1 MILFRNRRLLA
12 LLFVNLILLL
22 FSSSPSFGS
31 VTLVDA
37 KHKSV
42 CTIVIP
48 AKPNLVE
55 HFVAKE
61 LQYHLAESTGL
72 IPPIKNEP
80 NAPST
85 GTRVFLGKCSA
96 AGKAGIDISKL
107 GLNAYRIKTSEN
119 DVFICGQDTG
129 GDPLDMK
136 TGVGTLFG
144 VYDLLEKNAS
154 VRWLWPGTLGEVI
167 PKHATV
173 SIPIANTVISPLL
186 IQKQWRAGAEYGG
199 VPNGGYYGFSTQA
212 KFKAFSKGQ
221 YTWLRRQR
229 FFLNPTM
236 AYGHSFTK
244 YYDKYYKT
252 HPEYFAQLPDGKRRL
267 DPKGSK
273 QADMIAMCV
282 SQPALWNQIVENWK
296 TAGKSEFINVCEDD
310 TPGSC
315 VCSNCMTWDVPDPEN
330 KVPFDQRLET
340 VTKAWQNAKG
350 GWSEWMNGLGSMT
363 DRYVKFNNA
372 VYGLASKERPD
383 VKTVFYAYNNY
394 VKPPLEIK
402 MNKNEFIGLIPGG
415 SHFPW
420 NKPESDDFRKSLLAW
435 ADVGASIFFR
445 PNTTY
450 QGNAFPVFYGKTLA
464 ADLSY
469 GFKHSMLGVD
479 FDALTGQYAAQGP
492 TLYCIARALN
502 QPDQDADQ
510 FLDEFYS
517 AFGPAKKAVKAY
529 FENWEAYSTKWT
541 PESTAAAEKRNAKYE
556 SGWYAIYAITKEI
569 FPEKAWETGWKFL
582 AQAKRAAKGDM
593 LASERVAFLE
603 KGLKHA
609 WLVQETAN
617 AFEHKMDTKDASR
630 FNAARKQLID
640 YRKSIEGDFVSSMA
654 IITYYESNSWGNPKE
669 NISK

>member
-1 MILFRNRRLLA
+1 MEQLA
-12 LLFVNLILLL
+12 
-22 FSSSPSFGS
+22 
-31 VTLVDA
+31 
-37 KHKSV
+37 
-42 CTIVIP
+42 
-48 AKPNLVE
+48 
-55 HFVAKE
+55 AKE

-72 IPPIKNEP
+72 TPTIKDEP
-80 NAPST
+80 NAPAT
-85 GTRVFLGKCSA
+85 GTRVFLGKCDA
-96 AGKAGIDISKL
+96 AGRAGIDSAKL
-107 GLNAYRIKTSEN
+107 GFNAYFIKTSEN
-119 DVFICGQDTG
+119 DVFICGPDTR

-144 VYDLLEKNAS
+144 VYDLLEKNVS

-167 PKHATV
+167 PKHELV
-173 SIPIANTVISPLL
+173 SIQNANTLVSPLL

-212 KFKAFSKGQ
+212 KFEAFSKGQ
-221 YTWLRRQR
+221 NTWLRRQR
-229 FFLNPTM
+229 FFQNPTM

-244 YYDKYYKT
+244 YYDEYYKT
-252 HPEYFAQLPDGKRRL
+252 HPEYFAQLPDGKRRI

-315 VCSNCMTWDVPDPEN
+315 VCSNCLGWDVPDPEN
-330 KVPFDQRLET
+330 TVPFDERLET
-340 VTKAWQNAKG
+340 VTKAWQDAKG
-350 GWSEWMNGLGSMT
+350 GWSGWMNGLGSVT

-394 VKPPLEIK
+394 VKPPIATK

-435 ADVGASIFFR
+435 SDVGASIFFR

-450 QGNAFPVFYGKTLA
+450 QGNAFPVFYGKTMA

-502 QPDQDADQ
+502 QPDQDADK

-517 AFGPAKKAVKAY
+517 AFGPAKNEVKAY
-529 FENWEAYSTKWT
+529 FENWEAYSTKWD
-541 PESTAAAEKRNAKYE
+541 PESTAAAEKRNEKYD
-556 SGWYAIYAITKEI
+556 SSWYAFYAISKEI
-569 FPEKAWETGWKFL
+569 FPKEAWDAGWKLL
-582 AQAKRAAKGDM
+582 AKAKLAAKDDT
-593 LASERVAFLE
+593 LATQRVDFLE

-617 AFEHKMDTKDASR
+617 TFEYKVDTKDSSR
-630 FNAARKQLID
+630 FDAARKKLVD
-640 YRKSIEGDFVSSMA
+640 YRKSIEGDFVSSMS
-654 IITYYESNSWGNPKE
+654 IITCYESESWGNPKE

>member
-1 MILFRNRRLLA
+1 M
-12 LLFVNLILLL
+12 
-22 FSSSPSFGS
+22 
-31 VTLVDA
+31 TLVDA
-37 KHKSV
+37 KLKRV
-42 CTIVIP
+42 CTIVLP
-48 AKPNLVE
+48 AKANRVE
-55 HFVAKE
+55 QFAARE
-61 LQYHLAESTGL
+61 LQYHLARSTGL
-72 IPPIKNEP
+72 TPPIQNEP
-80 NAPST
+80 NATTT
-85 GTRVFLGKCSA
+85 GTRVFLGRCDA
-96 AGKAGIDISKL
+96 AAKAGIDSAKL
-107 GLNAYRIKTSEN
+107 GLNAYLIKTSAN
-119 DVFICGQDTG
+119 DVYICGQDTG

-144 VYDLLEKNAS
+144 VYDLLEKNAA

-167 PKHATV
+167 PKHEIV
-173 SIPIANTVISPLL
+173 SIPNANTVVRPVL

-199 VPNGGYYGFSTQA
+199 VPNGGYYGFSTKE
-212 KFKAFSKGQ
+212 KFEAFSKGQ

-229 FFLNPTM
+229 FFQNPTM
-236 AYGHSFTK
+236 AYGHSFTRFYDQ
-244 YYDKYYKT
+244 YYQT

-273 QADMIAMCV
+273 QADMIAICV

-296 TAGKSEFINVCEDD
+296 SAGQSEFINLCEND

-315 VCSNCMTWDVPDPEN
+315 VCSHCLGWDMPDQEN

-340 VTKAWQNAKG
+340 VTKAWQKAKG
-350 GWSEWMNGLGSMT
+350 GWSGWMDGLGSVT

-394 VKPPLEIK
+394 VKPPLGTRL
-402 MNKNEFIGLIPGG
+402 NKNEFIGLIPGG

-420 NKPESDDFRKSLLAW
+420 NQPESDDFRKSLRAW
-435 ADVGASIFFR
+435 SEAGASIFFR

-450 QGNAFPVFYGKTLA
+450 QGNAFPVFYGKTFA

-502 QPDQDADQ
+502 QPDQAADE
-510 FLDEFYS
+510 FLDEYYS
-517 AFGPAKKAVKAY
+517 AFGSAKSEVKAY
-529 FENWEAYSTKWT
+529 FENWEAYSAKWT
-541 PESTAAAEKRNAKYE
+541 PESTAAAEKRNARYE
-556 SGWYAIYAITKEI
+556 SGWYAIYAISKEI
-569 FPEKAWETGWKFL
+569 FPKAAWETGWNLL
-582 AQAKRAAKGDM
+582 ARAKLAAQGDP
-593 LASERVAFLE
+593 LATQRVAFLE

-617 AFEHKMDTKDASR
+617 AFEHKVDTRDAST
-630 FNAARKQLID
+630 FDAARRQLME
-640 YRKSIEGDFVSSMA
+640 YRKTIEGDFVSSPS
-654 IITYYESNSWGNPKE
+654 IITYYESQSWGNPKA
-669 NISK
+669 NLSK

>member
-1 MILFRNRRLLA
+1 MIMPRKRPLLVPFLVHLFIFLL
-12 LLFVNLILLL
+12 N
-22 FSSSPSFGS
+22 SPLAFCS
-31 VTLVDA
+31 VTLIDV
-37 KHKSV
+37 KRTNV

-48 AKPNLVE
+48 AKANLVE
-55 HFVAKE
+55 QFAAKE
-61 LQYHLAESTGL
+61 LQYHLAKSTGL
-72 IPPIKNEP
+72 IPPIKNEL
-80 NAPST
+80 NAPAT
-85 GTRVFLGKCSA
+85 GARVFLGKCSA
-96 AGKAGIDISKL
+96 SAKAGIDSAKL
-107 GLNAYRIKTSEN
+107 GLNAYLLKTSES
-119 DVFICGQDTG
+119 DVFICGQDTD
-129 GDPLDMK
+129 GDPLVMR
-136 TGVGTLFG
+136 TEVGTLFG
-144 VYDLLEKNAS
+144 VYDLLERNIS

-167 PKHATV
+167 PKHELV
-173 SIPIANTVISPLL
+173 SIPNANTVISPLL

-199 VPNGGYYGFSTQA
+199 VPNGGYYGFSTQE
-212 KFKAFSKGQ
+212 KFEAFSKGQ

-229 FFLNPTM
+229 FFQNPTM

-244 YYDKYYKT
+244 YYNDYYKT

-267 DPKGSK
+267 DPNGSK

-296 TAGKSEFINVCEDD
+296 SAGKSEFINLCEND

-315 VCSNCMTWDVPDPEN
+315 VCSNCLGWDVPDPEN
-330 KVPFDQRLET
+330 KVPFDERLAT
-340 VTKAWQNAKG
+340 VTKAWQDAKG
-350 GWSEWMNGLGSMT
+350 GWSGWMNGLGSVT

-372 VYGLASKERPD
+372 VYGLAAKERPD

-394 VKPPLEIK
+394 VKPSTATK

-435 ADVGASIFFR
+435 ADVGASVFFR

-492 TLYCIARALN
+492 TLYCIARVLN
-502 QPDQDADQ
+502 QPDQDADK

-517 AFGPAKKAVKAY
+517 AFGPAKNEVKAY

-541 PESTAAAEKRNAKYE
+541 PESTAAAEKRNAKY
-556 SGWYAIYAITKEI
+556 
-569 FPEKAWETGWKFL
+569 
-582 AQAKRAAKGDM
+582 D
-593 LASERVAFLE
+593 
-603 KGLKHA
+603 
-609 WLVQETAN
+609 
-617 AFEHKMDTKDASR
+617 
-630 FNAARKQLID
+630 
-640 YRKSIEGDFVSSMA
+640 SS
-654 IITYYESNSWGNPKE
+654 
-669 NISK
+669 